1 MNRHLTTALTTCL
14 TTAALL
20 APCAA
25 RCAQPEAQPTRRL
38 TAVQRLTDLTPER
51 VAAFRRTLVEMGAT
65 AIGPQPGLHFRV
77 QYEAP
82 SLRLAPAPSARRFA
96 DDDTLVVPPGLAGR
110 DAWFDEQ
117 YVIAGRE
124 DDFEDAAEKWVTR
137 KVKGSD
143 GAAAHRGQRM
153 APKFGW
159 DGGPLAGFRQGPISV
174 MGGEDQWS
182 VRFTHKMKRPG
193 WVARVGCGVEDG
205 EERVAFSI
213 GRSLFHA
220 TTKKR

>member
-1 MNRHLTTALTTCL
+1 MNRHLTLAVTTCL

-25 RCAQPEAQPTRRL
+25 RSDQPEVRPARQL

-51 VAAFRRTLVEMGAT
+51 VAAFRRTLAEMGAT
-65 AIGPQPGLHFRV
+65 PLVPPPSLHFQV

-82 SLRLAPAPSARRFA
+82 SFRLSPAPAQRLFA
-96 DDDTLVVPPGLAGR
+96 DDDTLVVPPGIAGR
-110 DAWFDEQ
+110 DAWFEEQ

-143 GAAAHRGQRM
+143 GAAAHRGHRM

-159 DGGPLAGFRQGPISV
+159 DGGPLAGFRRGPISV

-193 WVARVGCGVEDG
+193 WVARVGGGVEDG
-205 EERVAFSI
+205 EERVAFTI

-220 TTKKR
+220 TTGKR